1 MSTFLKIIALLSF
14 IILLSSCKS
23 WDFHTFPFTHIK
35 KFPRNKPFVYETNIK
50 LSGNLSKTEK
60 NNLESRLRVQ
70 LEDSVNPK
78 ASQKILWQ
86 VIKKPPLYDTGYA
99 QSSRRFM
106 LAMLHTSGYFKADIN
121 YDTIINRNEEAY
133 KLTLNFNVAPGPLWH
148 LDSVWYNIQQP
159 ELQRLTDS
167 TINADTTKKKIKDT
181 VTLGV
186 QQPFQQIA
194 DSTATE
200 SFLKK
205 GSTFSQDTIAME
217 LDRLVELF
225 RNKGYMRFTR
235 NEVVGVWDTLDVSLL
250 QPMVNPLEQIDL
262 MRQLAKQSEN
272 PTASLEIRLRPGYDS
287 ARLVKYYVGKV
298 YIYPDFGLDSVNYK
312 EVIL

>member
-1 MSTFLKIIALLSF
+1 MRTFAYRAVNRFGFLHVL
-14 IILLSSCKS
+14 C
-23 WDFHTFPFTHIK
+23 H
-35 KFPRNKPFVYETNIK
+35 E
-50 LSGNLSKTEK
+50 TEK
-60 NNLESRLRVQ
+60 SNLESRLRVQ

-86 VIKKPPLYDTGYA
+86 VIKKPPVFDTAYV

-106 LAMLHTSGYFKADIN
+106 LAMLHTSGYFKAGIT
-121 YDTIINRNEEAY
+121 YDTVVNRIEEAH
-133 KLTLNFNVAPGPLWH
+133 KLTLNFNVSPGPLWH
-148 LDSVWYNIQQP
+148 LDSVWYDIQQP

-167 TINADTTKKKIKDT
+167 TINADTTRKKIKDT

-194 DSTATE
+194 DSTAGE
-200 SFLKK
+200 ALLKK

-235 NEVVGVWDTLDVSLL
+235 NELVGVWDTLDVSLL
-250 QPMVNPLEQIDL
+250 QPMVNPLEQI
-262 MRQLAKQSEN
+262 QLIDQLTKQTEN
-272 PTASLEIRLRPGYDS
+272 PTASLEIKLRNG
-287 ARLVKYYVGKV
+287 
-298 YIYPDFGLDSVNYK
+298 
-312 EVIL
+312 

>member
-1 MSTFLKIIALLSF
+1 MARCLIDLCYSNPRMSTYLKIVIPLLLAF
-14 IILLSSCKS
+14 IFTSCKS

-35 KFPRNKPFVYETNIK
+35 KFPRNKPFVYQTNIK

-60 NNLESRLRVQ
+60 SNLESRLRVQ

-86 VIKKPPLYDTGYA
+86 VIKKPPVFDTAYV

-106 LAMLHTSGYFKADIN
+106 LAMLHTSGYFKAGIT
-121 YDTIINRNEEAY
+121 YDTVVNRIEEAH
-133 KLTLNFNVAPGPLWH
+133 KLTLNFNVSPGPLWH
-148 LDSVWYNIQQP
+148 MDSVWYDIQQP

-167 TINADTTKKKIKDT
+167 TINADTTRKKIKDT

-194 DSTATE
+194 DSTAGE
-200 SFLKK
+200 ALLKK

-235 NEVVGVWDTLDVSLL
+235 NELVGVWDTLYVSLL
-250 QPMVNPLEQIDL
+250 QPMVNLLEQI
-262 MRQLAKQSEN
+262 QLIDQLTNQK
-272 PTASLEIRLRPGYDS
+272 
-287 ARLVKYYVGKV
+287 
-298 YIYPDFGLDSVNYK
+298 
-312 EVIL
+312 